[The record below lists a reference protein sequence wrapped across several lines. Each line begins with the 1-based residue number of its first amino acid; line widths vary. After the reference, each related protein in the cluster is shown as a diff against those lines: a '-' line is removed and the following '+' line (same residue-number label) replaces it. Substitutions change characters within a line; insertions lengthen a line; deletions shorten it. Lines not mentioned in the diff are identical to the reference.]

1 MVLRKFSKFSL
12 DMISNVKIK
21 TVMTKNKFKRLVESN
36 SARDQKRS
44 EIQIDRAQIS
54 IKPSNLI
61 FSISKGLK
69 YISLGVSRIDKNIYL

>member
-1 MVLRKFSKFSL
+1 
-12 DMISNVKIK
+12 MISNVKIK

-69 YISLGVSRIDKNIYL
+69 IYITGRF

>member
-1 MVLRKFSKFSL
+1 
-12 DMISNVKIK
+12 MISNVKIK

>member
-1 MVLRKFSKFSL
+1 
-12 DMISNVKIK
+12 
-21 TVMTKNKFKRLVESN
+21 MTKNNFKRLVESN
-36 SARDQKRS
+36 SACDQKRS

-69 YISLGVSRIDKNIYL
+69 FISMGGSRIDKNIYL